1 MNKTSSVA
9 HFTSPHKQHRDTVP
23 LQPVQSP
30 SRTTSTHQ
38 SIPSTQHITECL
50 QKQRRSPPPPERRLL
65 ARRPQRRRRPERRL
79 LLPPETRRNEPRPER
94 RHILLTSTKVL
105 SCCCVDACWCWLCF
119 LCVSKAESA
128 SERGDVFS
136 PWCMDLGL
144 FASCHLSFITCTT
157 QVDASITYSCFCCV
171 VSVFACLR
179 DLGRDKASQS
189 QVCLP
194 FPSLMGHQHPS
205 KIVITYRCIHQTF
218 ICVFPFRITSCIFLA
233 LLAQYADSPL

>member
-1 MNKTSSVA
+1 MNITSSVA

-105 SCCCVDACWCWLCF
+105 SCCCVDACCVGCVFFVSRRPSLPLSEVTCF
-119 LCVSKAESA
+119 PRDGWIWDCLPHVICLSSLVQLKLMHPSRILLAFAALS
-128 SERGDVFS
+128 
-136 PWCMDLGL
+136 L
-144 FASCHLSFITCTT
+144 FLH
-157 QVDASITYSCFCCV
+157 
-171 VSVFACLR
+171 VFATWDVTKRLQAKFVY
-179 DLGRDKASQS
+179 LS
-189 QVCLP
+189 LP
-194 FPSLMGHQHPS
+194 
-205 KIVITYRCIHQTF
+205 
-218 ICVFPFRITSCIFLA
+218 
-233 LLAQYADSPL
+233 

>member
-1 MNKTSSVA
+1 MMSRCHQTGICSSTYYVINNTVEGLGDAMNITSSVA

-65 ARRPQRRRRPERRL
+65 ARRPQRRTRPERRL

-105 SCCCVDACWCWLCF
+105 SCCCVDAC
-119 LCVSKAESA
+119 CVGCVFFVSWDAQSV
-128 SERGDVFS
+128 SGRGDVFS
-136 PWCMDLGL
+136 P
-144 FASCHLSFITCTT
+144 
-157 QVDASITYSCFCCV
+157 
-171 VSVFACLR
+171 
-179 DLGRDKASQS
+179 
-189 QVCLP
+189 
-194 FPSLMGHQHPS
+194 
-205 KIVITYRCIHQTF
+205 
-218 ICVFPFRITSCIFLA
+218 
-233 LLAQYADSPL
+233 